1 MTFQF
6 ESVMDLLSMSGH
18 GPYVWASYAI
28 TFFAMLALVLIPLFQ
43 QKGLAVRIQR
53 KQRIES
59 SMTNNANFHASVGD
73 QGRAS

>member
-18 GPYVWASYAI
+18 GPYVWASYTI
-28 TFFAMLALVLIPLFQ
+28 TFFAMLVLVLIPLFQ
-43 QKGLAVRIQR
+43 QKGFAVRIQR

-59 SMTNNANFHASVGD
+59 SMENKKNANKDFSEEKV
-73 QGRAS
+73 S